1 MEDDDDD
8 VGEWDH
14 PDAWYYDSLR
24 DKFFDL
30 KFKIKFS
37 DWKGKL
43 MRQFAEEFLAV
54 EAPGSRTRAIQ
65 DLPVDGDGLWT
76 RWLHDKIHETAKMIA
91 NDPSIVA
98 DLSSTTWHRKL
109 KERFKVYRSNF
120 WKHEDADEVTPAQAA
135 AHLHGASSM
144 LSAIRHH
151 LEARKEIRELGQ
163 EIMPALH
170 ARRLAI
176 AQGAMGSP
184 YVVEPEQARQLADT
198 LYPLPDLPW
207 HAQSVAVMMG
217 LHDRLGRESYLSRL
231 DREILRIICDKLA
244 LF

>member
-1 MEDDDDD
+1 MGDAGDND

-30 KFKIKFS
+30 KFKIKFL

-54 EAPGSRTRAIQ
+54 EAPGAQTRAIHN
-65 DLPVDGDGLWT
+65 LPVDGDGLWT

-91 NDPSIVA
+91 DNPSIVA
-98 DLSSTTWHRKL
+98 DLSSSSTTWHRKL
-109 KERFKVYRSNF
+109 KEWVKAYRNNF

-135 AHLHGASSM
+135 AHLYRTSEM

-151 LEARKEIRELGQ
+151 LEARKEIRELGE

-176 AQGAMGSP
+176 AQGVAGL
-184 YVVEPEQARQLADT
+184 EPEQARQLADT

-217 LHDRLGRESYLSRL
+217 LHDRLGRESGLSRL